1 MAKKK
6 EKTILEKIKIGFNK
20 MLIGSIILN
29 GLFLL
34 FGILVYSNPR
44 VSLELLG
51 TFLGVYFIIFG
62 VYAIFE
68 FIARDNNPLYGLN
81 ILWGIL
87 AVIIGLLAIINP
99 FGISTILTFTLR
111 IYLIIVS
118 ISKIIDAL
126 KLRKYKYDGWSLIL
140 VISIILLIFGIF
152 IIINPII
159 TTMEITEVAGI
170 FIILASILE
179 ICNSIMLY
187 GKAKDVLELFKK

>member
-99 FGISTILTFTLR
+99 FG
-111 IYLIIVS
+111 
-118 ISKIIDAL
+118 K
-126 KLRKYKYDGWSLIL
+126 
-140 VISIILLIFGIF
+140 
-152 IIINPII
+152 
-159 TTMEITEVAGI
+159 
-170 FIILASILE
+170 ILANDI
-179 ICNSIMLY
+179 
-187 GKAKDVLELFKK
+187 

>member
-6 EKTILEKIKIGFNK
+6 EKTLFEKIKIGFNK

-29 GLFLL
+29 ILFLL
-34 FGILVYSNPR
+34 FGIIVYSNPR

-51 TFLGVYFIIFG
+51 IFLGVYFIIFG
-62 VYAIFE
+62 LYEIFE

-87 AVIIGLLAIINP
+87 AIIVGLLAIINP
-99 FGISTILTFTLR
+99 FGISTILTFTLG
-111 IYLIIVS
+111 IYLIIIS
-118 ISKIIDAL
+118 ISKIIDAF
-126 KLRKYKYDGWSLIL
+126 KLRKYKYDGWALIL

-159 TTMEITEVAGI
+159 SAMEITEVTGI

-187 GKAKDVLELFKK
+187 SKAKDVLELFKK

>member
-99 FGISTILTFTLR
+99 FGISTILTFTLG
-111 IYLIIVS
+111 IYLIIIS
-118 ISKIIDAL
+118 ISKIIDAF
-126 KLRKYKYDGWSLIL
+126 KLRKYKYDGWALIL

-159 TTMEITEVAGI
+159 SAMEITEVTGI

-187 GKAKDVLELFKK
+187 SKAKDVLELFKK

>member
-99 FGISTILTFTLR
+99 FGISTILTFTLG

-187 GKAKDVLELFKK
+187 GKTKDVLELFKK

>member
-1 MAKKK
+1 MKKKK
-6 EKTILEKIKIGFNK
+6 EKTLLDKIKIGFNK
-20 MLIGSIILN
+20 ILIGSIILN
-29 GLFLL
+29 ILFLL
-34 FGILVYSNPR
+34 FGLIVYSNPR

-51 TFLGVYFIIFG
+51 IFLGVYFIVFG
-62 VYAIFE
+62 LYAIFE

-87 AVIIGLLAIINP
+87 AVIVGLLAIINP
-99 FGISTILTFTLR
+99 FGISTILTFTLG

-118 ISKIIDAL
+118 ISKIIDSF

-159 TTMEITEVAGI
+159 SAMEITEVAGI

-179 ICNSIMLY
+179 ICNAIMLY
-187 GKAKDVLELFKK
+187 SKAKDVLELFKK

>member
-99 FGISTILTFTLR
+99 FGISTILTFTLG

>member
-6 EKTILEKIKIGFNK
+6 EKTLFEKIKIGFNK

-29 GLFLL
+29 ILFLL
-34 FGILVYSNPR
+34 FGIIVYSNPR

-51 TFLGVYFIIFG
+51 IFLGVYFIIFG
-62 VYAIFE
+62 LYAIFE

-87 AVIIGLLAIINP
+87 AIIVGLLAIINP
-99 FGISTILTFTLR
+99 FGISTILTFTLG
-111 IYLIIVS
+111 IYLIIIS
-118 ISKIIDAL
+118 ISKIIDAF
-126 KLRKYKYDGWSLIL
+126 KLRKYKYDGWALIL

-159 TTMEITEVAGI
+159 SAMEITEVTGI

-187 GKAKDVLELFKK
+187 SKAKDVLELFKK